1 MIPQVPQRA
10 RRGRRAAAAGLALA
24 TLVLAG
30 CTQAQQRGYMPGP
43 ADGQEVTDRTER
55 IANIWVGSWVVL
67 VIVGLIIWGLT
78 LWCAIAY
85 RRRKHDT
92 GFPVQLRYHVPLEL
106 MFTLVPV
113 VMVLTFFYF
122 TQRDTREVEM
132 HVAEPDYTVNVVAKQ
147 WSWDINYVDDDVHEP
162 AGVQSFATGVPGAA
176 ESLPTLYLPVG
187 QTVEFRLDSRDVIH
201 SFWVVDFLY
210 KKDMMPGHTNTFQV
224 TPTREGVYAG
234 KCAELC
240 GEYHS
245 DMLFNVVVV
254 SPEEFDA
261 HMEELRAQGYEGQLG
276 VDLNR
281 NDQEWGMRDKV
292 DDAGPRY
299 SEETAAAGTEG
310 ENE

>member
-24 TLVLAG
+24 TLFLAG
-30 CTQAQQRGYMPGP
+30 CTQAQQRGFMPGP
-43 ADGQEVTDRTER
+43 EDGQEVTSHTER
-55 IANIWVGSWVVL
+55 ITNLWVGSWAVL
-67 VIVGLIIWGLT
+67 VLVGLMIWGLT
-78 LWCAIAY
+78 IWCAVAY
-85 RRRKHDT
+85 RRRKNDT

-113 VMVLTFFYF
+113 VMVLTLFYF
-122 TQRDTREVEM
+122 TQRDAREIEM

-162 AGVQSFATGVPGAA
+162 AGVQSFATGEPGAA
-176 ESLPTLYLPVG
+176 ESLPELYLPVG

-210 KKDMMPGHTNTFQV
+210 KKDMMPGHTTSFQL
-224 TPTREGVYAG
+224 TPTREGTYAG

-245 DMLFNVVVV
+245 DMLFNVEVV
-254 SPEEFDA
+254 SVEEFEA
-261 HMEELRAQGYEGQLG
+261 HMQDLRDQGYDGQLG

-281 NDQEWGMRDKV
+281 QQEDWSMRERHDE
-292 DDAGPRY
+292 AYPRVREGGET
-299 SEETAAAGTEG
+299 EEAEQ
-310 ENE
+310 

>member
-1 MIPQVPQRA
+1 MA
-10 RRGRRAAAAGLALA
+10 TAGLALA
-24 TLVLAG
+24 ALFLSG
-30 CTQAQQRGYMPGP
+30 CTDEQRRGFLPGYS
-43 ADGQEVTDRTER
+43 DGEVTDRTGT
-55 IANIWVGSWVVL
+55 ITDLWVGAWGVL

-85 RRRKHDT
+85 RRRKNDT
-92 GFPVQLRYHVPLEL
+92 GFPIQLRYHVPLEL

-122 TQRDTREVEM
+122 TQQDTRDVEM
-132 HVAEPDYTVNVVAKQ
+132 HQAEPDYTVNVVGKQ
-147 WSWDINYVDDDVHEP
+147 WSWDFNYVDDDVHEP
-162 AGVQSFATGVPGAA
+162 AGVQSFATGKPGAA
-176 ESLPTLYLPVG
+176 ESLPVLYLPVD

-224 TPTREGVYAG
+224 TPTREGTYEG

-245 DMLFNVVVV
+245 DMLFNVKVV
-254 SPEEFDA
+254 SQEEFDA
-261 HMEELRAQGYEGQLG
+261 HMQELRDQGYEGQLG
-276 VDLNR
+276 VGLNR
-281 NDQEWGMRDKV
+281 NEEEWSMREKS

-299 SEETAAAGTEG
+299 TTESTEG
-310 ENE
+310 ENQ

>member
-1 MIPQVPQRA
+1 MA
-10 RRGRRAAAAGLALA
+10 TAGLALA
-24 TLVLAG
+24 ALFLSG
-30 CTQAQQRGYMPGP
+30 CTDEQRRGFLPGYS
-43 ADGQEVTDRTER
+43 DGAVTDRTGT
-55 IANIWVGSWVVL
+55 ITDLWVGAWGVL

-85 RRRKHDT
+85 RRRKNDT

-122 TQRDTREVEM
+122 TQQDTRDVEM
-132 HVAEPDYTVNVVAKQ
+132 HQAEPDYTVNVVGKQ
-147 WSWDINYVDDDVHEP
+147 WSWDFNYVDDDVHEP
-162 AGVQSFATGVPGAA
+162 AGVQSFATGQPGAA
-176 ESLPTLYLPVG
+176 ESLPVLYLPVD

-224 TPTREGVYAG
+224 TPTREGTYEG

-245 DMLFNVVVV
+245 DMLFNVEVV
-254 SPEEFDA
+254 SQEEFDA
-261 HMEELRAQGYEGQLG
+261 HMQELRDQGYEGQLG
-276 VDLNR
+276 ADLNR
-281 NDQEWGMRDKV
+281 NEEEWSMREKS

-299 SEETAAAGTEG
+299 TTESTEG
-310 ENE
+310 ENQ

>member
-1 MIPQVPQRA
+1 MAALFLSGCTDEQ
-10 RRGRRAAAAGLALA
+10 RRGFLP
-24 TLVLAG
+24 
-30 CTQAQQRGYMPGP
+30 GYS
-43 ADGQEVTDRTER
+43 DGEVTDRTGT
-55 IANIWVGSWVVL
+55 ITDLWVGAWGVL

-85 RRRKHDT
+85 RRRKNDT
-92 GFPVQLRYHVPLEL
+92 GFPIQLRYHVPLEL

-122 TQRDTREVEM
+122 TQQDTRDVEM
-132 HVAEPDYTVNVVAKQ
+132 HQAEPDYTVNVVGKQ
-147 WSWDINYVDDDVHEP
+147 WSWDFNYVDDDVHEP
-162 AGVQSFATGVPGAA
+162 AGVQSFATGKPGAA
-176 ESLPTLYLPVG
+176 ESLPVLYLPVD

-224 TPTREGVYAG
+224 TPTREGTYEG

-245 DMLFNVVVV
+245 DMLFNVKVV
-254 SPEEFDA
+254 SQEEFDA
-261 HMEELRAQGYEGQLG
+261 HMQELRDQGYEGQLG
-276 VDLNR
+276 VGLNR
-281 NDQEWGMRDKV
+281 NEEEWSMREKS

-299 SEETAAAGTEG
+299 TTESTEG
-310 ENE
+310 ENQ

>member
-1 MIPQVPQRA
+1 MA
-10 RRGRRAAAAGLALA
+10 TAGLALA
-24 TLVLAG
+24 ALFLSG
-30 CTQAQQRGYMPGP
+30 CTDEQRRGFLPGYS
-43 ADGQEVTDRTER
+43 DGEVTDRTGT
-55 IANIWVGSWVVL
+55 ITDLWVGAWGVL

-85 RRRKHDT
+85 RRRKNDT
-92 GFPVQLRYHVPLEL
+92 GFPIQLRYHVPLEL

-122 TQRDTREVEM
+122 TQQDTRDVEM
-132 HVAEPDYTVNVVAKQ
+132 HQTEPDYTVNVVGKQ
-147 WSWDINYVDDDVHEP
+147 WSWDFNYVDDDVHEP
-162 AGVQSFATGVPGAA
+162 AGVQSLATGEPGAA
-176 ESLPTLYLPVG
+176 ESLPVLYLPVD

-224 TPTREGVYAG
+224 TPTREGTYEG

-245 DMLFNVVVV
+245 DMLFNVKVV
-254 SPEEFDA
+254 SQEEFDA
-261 HMEELRAQGYEGQLG
+261 HMQELRDQGYEGQLG
-276 VDLNR
+276 VGLNR
-281 NDQEWGMRDKV
+281 NEEEWSMREKS

-299 SEETAAAGTEG
+299 TTESTEG
-310 ENE
+310 ENQ

>member
-10 RRGRRAAAAGLALA
+10 RRGRRVATAGLALA
-24 TLVLAG
+24 ALFLSG
-30 CTQAQQRGYMPGP
+30 CTDEQRRGFLPGYS
-43 ADGQEVTDRTER
+43 DGEVTDRTGT
-55 IANIWVGSWVVL
+55 ITDLWVGAWGVL

-85 RRRKHDT
+85 RRRKNDT
-92 GFPVQLRYHVPLEL
+92 GFPIQLRYHVPLEL

-122 TQRDTREVEM
+122 TQQDTRDVEM
-132 HVAEPDYTVNVVAKQ
+132 HQAEPDYTVNVVGKQ
-147 WSWDINYVDDDVHEP
+147 WSWDFNYVDDDVHEP
-162 AGVQSFATGVPGAA
+162 AGVQSFATGKPGAA
-176 ESLPTLYLPVG
+176 ESLPVLYLPVD

-224 TPTREGVYAG
+224 TPTREGTYEG

-245 DMLFNVVVV
+245 DMLFNVKVV
-254 SPEEFDA
+254 SQEEFDA
-261 HMEELRAQGYEGQLG
+261 HMQELRDQGYEGQLG
-276 VDLNR
+276 VGLNR
-281 NDQEWGMRDKV
+281 NEEEWSMREKS

-299 SEETAAAGTEG
+299 TTESTEG
-310 ENE
+310 ENQ